1 MKISILNGQV
11 ITGNDLS
18 RKWAEVIELSQEDG
32 NKLLAKTHYFDIE
45 TKELVELPV
54 PEPTPIPEPTEEE
67 IKESRIQ
74 EIEKLLIR
82 KQAMEIVGETVGTI
96 VDEIKE
102 KADEVIELKDISKSE
117 KTELKLSVMDK
128 LQ

>member
-1 MKISILNGQV
+1 
-11 ITGNDLS
+11 
-18 RKWAEVIELSQEDG
+18 
-32 NKLLAKTHYFDIE
+32 
-45 TKELVELPV
+45 V

-67 IKESRIQ
+67 IKESRLQ

-102 KADEVIELKDISKSE
+102 KAEEVIELKDISKSE
-117 KTELKLSVMDK
+117 KTELKLLVMDK